1 MSFPPSKGDPSP
13 HRLFTL
19 KICRCQSQ
27 GGGTEGL
34 IWEDSEG
41 KNIFATLRS
50 PQCPQGSCS
59 LDSGH
64 PKGNFHFCTVMQ
76 VEGGKCDPKEG
87 TLSFIRHLI
96 EYSLPQHST
105 ETSSTS

>member
-1 MSFPPSKGDPSP
+1 MSCPPSKGDPSP

-50 PQCPQGSCS
+50 PQCPQGS
-59 LDSGH
+59 LPALWGR
-64 PKGNFHFCTVMQ
+64 
-76 VEGGKCDPKEG
+76 
-87 TLSFIRHLI
+87 II
-96 EYSLPQHST
+96 EEIGRAHV
-105 ETSSTS
+105 